1 MFTVL
6 GETLLLTDWGN
17 LWQFLI
23 ALFCFRTLTRFS
35 AGQLFLAA
43 GQTSLH
49 KLTPWTPN
57 HACTIG
63 RLGVTLFAIFVT
75 LKYRSCCKARHL
87 CFISFH
93 FIFRVLHVVY
103 IPTLGNRTNSSQ
115 QYISL
120 IIVNKQTS
128 IDIQSVHGRA
138 SVEILWIVHHSGRQI
153 TDRRCF
159 RPHTEAVQRHGNRR
173 LSLRRTARCICS
185 IDNEIT
191 TSIDIKMKPNGTG
204 PHTLIVAITRHIN
217 TSDHP

>member
-49 KLTPWTPN
+49 KLTPWTPI

-63 RLGVTLFAIFVT
+63 RLGGYIVCHICNIEISVVLQSSSFV
-75 LKYRSCCKARHL
+75 
-87 CFISFH
+87 FH
-93 FIFRVLHVVY
+93 FIFRMLHVVF
-103 IPTLGNRTNSSQ
+103 IPTLGNCTNSSQ

-120 IIVNKQTS
+120 IIVNEQTS

-138 SVEILWIVHHSGRQI
+138 SAEILRIVHHSGRQI

-159 RPHTEAVQRHGNRR
+159 RPHTEAVRRHGNRR